1 MSRWRVKTTMKSFSR
16 PDYLGQAA
24 LCSSSVVHT
33 YVACTRQEHY
43 TKCRVYLLNVYLL
56 RCLNLFPFTRAMAGL
71 CLSEAG
77 PNRRLGWLSVWLDP
91 FIWTLHVV

>member
-1 MSRWRVKTTMKSFSR
+1 MACQNNNEVFFTPGLFGSGGAV
-16 PDYLGQAA
+16 L
-24 LCSSSVVHT
+24 VVERT

-43 TKCRVYLLNVYLL
+43 QVYRVYLLNVYLL

-71 CLSEAG
+71 SLSEAWPDG
-77 PNRRLGWLSVWLDP
+77 RLGWLSVWLDP